1 MQEFRFARVFAE
13 GCILQRDVPF
23 TVWGSGAAGEVV
35 VELCG
40 EHGCR
45 SVCRADGDGSF
56 FAEFPAV
63 KGGKSFYSL
72 RASCAAGEVVVE
84 KVRFGD
90 VYLLLGQ
97 SNMSYPLSAV
107 EGRTRWAKKAARA
120 DVSFLSLAEPPLP
133 DVSQVFRPVDPL
145 SDLARDYEYVGKDAE
160 KISAASAIG
169 VMTAVLLSESAG
181 VPVGM
186 VDTSMGG
193 LSVEAYLPRECAE
206 GDAEVLAFLKRADRY
221 VDRESYNKCGG
232 RNFTQLAG
240 VYNEKIAP
248 LSRLRFRAM
257 AWYLG
262 ESSAFD
268 LESALF
274 FERELRMIVHAY
286 RRMFG
291 EIPFAAVQI
300 APEYYPYGDRFGY
313 LYVNESLDRLAREEK
328 DVFVIPTYT
337 AEPRWLVC
345 DGDLYYHPIHPVNKE
360 PIAAALARVLFENA
374 VCGRRYAFPR
384 IESAEADGEGGF
396 VCRLADAGAG
406 LDGREP
412 YGFCLCGE
420 DGKYYPARAQVLAAD
435 CIRLTSPCVARPQG
449 MTYAFAQY
457 QEDCDAA
464 LCTGEP
470 LLPYRTCRES
480 VHDGYFQLPHFMRL
494 GKKYVYENCFGY
506 SVGTCRKVARWEK
519 GCIYGNNCR
528 ISALDAEGDG
538 MLQIGALPRN
548 EGFYFFGASPR
559 VCLSG
564 HRSGL
569 ADYPFLHL
577 ELGASVEGV
586 SFFGVAV
593 RLSSGEVFRFAPLR
607 RGEPVD
613 EVPLSVGNFSAFCV
627 GLERAYRGDSAFVP
641 LSQEEQKNI
650 VEAEFLFRCRTE
662 CNVFLRR
669 LGYVS
674 AAESFDYF
682 ETEKKETRADMQLPV
697 SR

>member
-1 MQEFRFARVFAE
+1 MQAFRFARFFAE

-23 TVWGSGAAGEVV
+23 TVWGSGAAGEVI

-40 EHGCR
+40 EHGCK
-45 SVCRADGDGSF
+45 SVCHAREDGSF

-63 KGGKSFYSL
+63 AGGKEFYTL
-72 RASCAAGEVVVE
+72 RAVCAAGDAVIK

-97 SNMSYPLSAV
+97 SNMSYPLSST
-107 EGRTRWAKKAARA
+107 EGRARWAKRAARA
-120 DVSFLSLAEPPLP
+120 DVGFLSLTEPAFS
-133 DVSQVFRPVDPL
+133 DVSEVFRPVDPL
-145 SDLARDYEYVGKDAE
+145 EDLVREYEYVEQDAK
-160 KISAASAIG
+160 KISAVSAIG
-169 VMTAVLLSESAG
+169 VMTAVMLSENAG

-193 LSVEAYLPRECAE
+193 LSVEAYLPRECLE
-206 GDAEVLAFLKRADRY
+206 EDAELLSFLKRTDRY

-232 RNFTQLAG
+232 RNFTQLSG
-240 VYNEKIAP
+240 VFNEKIAP
-248 LSRLRFRAM
+248 LSRIRFRAM
-257 AWYLG
+257 VWYLG

-274 FERELRMIVHAY
+274 FERELRMILHRY
-286 RRMFG
+286 RCIFG

-313 LYVNESLDRLAREEK
+313 LYVNESIDRLAREEK
-328 DVFVIPTYT
+328 DFFVVPTYT
-337 AEPRWLVC
+337 IEPRWLVC

-360 PIAAALARVLFENA
+360 PVAAALAKVLFENA

-384 IESAEADGEGGF
+384 IESAEADGKGGF
-396 VCRLADAGAG
+396 VCRIADAGAG
-406 LDGREP
+406 LARQEP

-420 DGKYYPARAQVLAAD
+420 DGKYYPARAQILGAD
-435 CIRLTSPCVARPQG
+435 RIRLASPCVARPQA

-457 QEDCDAA
+457 QEDCNAA
-464 LCTGEP
+464 LGTGEP

-480 VHDGYFQLPHFMRL
+480 VHGGYFLLPHFMRP
-494 GKKYVYENCFGY
+494 GKKYIYENCFGF

-519 GCIYGNNCR
+519 GRIYGNHCR
-528 ISALDAEGDG
+528 VSALDSEGGG
-538 MLQIGALPRN
+538 MLQIGAAPRN
-548 EGFYFFGASPR
+548 DGFYFFGASPR
-559 VCLSG
+559 ICLSG

-577 ELGASVEGV
+577 EIGASVEGV

-593 RLSSGEVFRFAPLR
+593 RLASGEVFRFAPLR
-607 RGEPVD
+607 RGEPAD
-613 EVPLSVGNFSAFCV
+613 EVPLSVGNFSACCI
-627 GLERAYRGDSAFVP
+627 GLEGAYRGDSAFVS
-641 LSQEEQKNI
+641 LSHEERKNI
-650 VEAEFLFRCRTE
+650 VEAEFLFRCRKE

-669 LGYVS
+669 MTYV
-674 AAESFDYF
+674 AWAEMLDYA
-682 ETEKKETRADMQLPV
+682 ETEKKGLRADMQLPV
-697 SR
+697 CR